1 MQIRDRTSSSPIRF
15 DTIEIDGDGHRLRV
29 DGVAVPLE
37 RKAFAVL
44 LLLVQHP
51 GRVFTRD
58 EILDAVWGHSH
69 ISPGVLNRI
78 VTLLRQAL
86 GESGESHRYLH
97 TVHGVGYR
105 FDLPV
110 LPAPESAGLPESA
123 VTLAPLNDATS
134 SEPSNPAPAVENE
147 SAGGA
152 PIERSKARWLVPAA
166 IAAVV
171 LAIIVAGVA
180 WVLLSP
186 PSTTPTVNVDAGAPR
201 SIAVLPLT
209 NRSNDPTQQFFA
221 DGVAQNLVSTL
232 SQFEGLRVVGTRS
245 SFRFRDSKE
254 DGKAIGAKLGVDYL
268 IAGSVDRAGD
278 KVRIT
283 IELIRTADAS
293 VEWTQNFDRPYSD
306 LFALQDEIALTVAGA
321 LHVKLLHA
329 AQAAFKAGRPAS
341 GNLKAYSA
349 FLEGAYFMYRNDAPR
364 ALEQYSEA
372 VRLDPGYAQ
381 AWAWMSFTRTEYA
394 RFALAGDAA
403 RTAYAKAR
411 EEVDTALR
419 LDPTFGESHATKAHL
434 MAAADHDWNGALA
447 EMRIGMSLVP
457 ETDQSHGA
465 MSRLLATLGRMNEA
479 IEETSKFM
487 SGDPL
492 SNFGYVHMARFEAS
506 LGRLDDAESSLR
518 NGAQKN
524 PDSRDMYASL
534 RAHLAV
540 LRGDAVA
547 ARAAAESM
555 VPGPWRDRVLTLA
568 LQIGRDRAAADD
580 ALRRLEQMDSPS
592 DDNAYGI
599 ARIHALRGD
608 ADKTFEWL
616 DTDRKRG
623 SHAAHYVLHDPFLLR
638 FRDDPRLAA
647 YCRNEG
653 LPPPSG
659 SEALGVDEIRARLA
673 AKRRSG

>member
-1 MQIRDRTSSSPIRF
+1 MQDKNRTNGSVCF
-15 DTIEIDGDGHRLRV
+15 DAVEIDGGGHRLRV
-29 DGVAVPLE
+29 NGVDVPLE

-44 LLLVQHP
+44 VLLAYNP
-51 GRVFTRD
+51 GRVFTRE
-58 EILDAVWGHSH
+58 EILDTVWGHAH
-69 ISPGVLNRI
+69 VTPGVLNRI

-110 LPAPESAGLPESA
+110 APEPESPGLPIPA
-123 VTLAPLNDATS
+123 AAIAPLNDASS
-134 SEPSNPAPAVENE
+134 SEPALPTPTAGDG
-147 SAGGA
+147 SAGGG
-152 PIERSKARWLVPAA
+152 PIERPRVKWMIPSA
-166 IAAVV
+166 IAAVM
-171 LAIIVAGVA
+171 LAAAVAGVA

-186 PSTTPTVNVDAGAPR
+186 PSTVPIAAVGTGAPR
-201 SIAVLPLT
+201 SIAVLPLA
-209 NRSNDPTQQFFA
+209 NRGNDPAQQFFV
-221 DGVAQNLVSTL
+221 DGVAQDLVSTL
-232 SQFEGLRVVGTRS
+232 SQFEGLRVVGSRS
-245 SFRFRDSKE
+245 AFRFRGSME
-254 DGKAIGAKLGVDYL
+254 DAKAIGAKLGVDYL
-268 IAGSVDRAGD
+268 IGGGVQRADD

-293 VEWTQNFDRPYSD
+293 VAWTHTFDRPYSD

-329 AQAAFKAGRPAS
+329 AQAAFKSGRPAS

-349 FLEGAYFMYRNDAPR
+349 FLEGAYFMYREDAPR
-364 ALEQYSEA
+364 AIEQYREA
-372 VRLDPGYAQ
+372 VKLDPGYAQ

-394 RFALAGDAA
+394 RFVLAGDAA

-419 LDPTFGESHATKAHL
+419 LDPAFGESHATKAHL

-479 IEETSKFM
+479 IAELSKFM

-492 SNFGYVHMARFEAS
+492 SNFGYTLMAKHEAS
-506 LGRLDDAESSLR
+506 LGRLDDAEASLR
-518 NGAQKN
+518 NGAQRN
-524 PDSRDMYASL
+524 PDSRDVYASQ
-534 RAHLAV
+534 RTYLAV
-540 LRGDAVA
+540 LRGDAGA

-555 VPGPWRDRVLTLA
+555 APGPWRDRVLALA
-568 LQIGRDRAAADD
+568 LQIGRDREAADD
-580 ALRRLEQMDSPS
+580 ALRHMVQMDNPT

-599 ARIHALRGD
+599 ARMQALRGD

-616 DTDRKRG
+616 DIDRKRG
-623 SHAAHYVLHDPFLLR
+623 AHAAHYVLQDPFLLR
-638 FRDDPRLAA
+638 FRDDPRFAA
-647 YCRNEG
+647 YCHNEG
-653 LPPPSG
+653 LPPPSD
-659 SEALGVDEIRARLA
+659 SEALGLDEIRAGLA